1 MTFDEKLS
9 FAAAN
14 HERIYKLIMDLIL
27 NDWKHILRTKTF
39 QKSFLKT
46 FC

>member
-27 NDWKHILRTKTF
+27 NDWKHILRTEIF
-39 QKSFLKT
+39 QKTFLKT
-46 FC
+46 FR